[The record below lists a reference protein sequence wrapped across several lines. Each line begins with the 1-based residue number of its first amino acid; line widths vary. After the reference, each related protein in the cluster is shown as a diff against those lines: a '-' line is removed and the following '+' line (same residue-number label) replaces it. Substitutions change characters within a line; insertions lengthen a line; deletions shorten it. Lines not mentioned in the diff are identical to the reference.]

1 MSGFL
6 STCSLLT
13 CSCGL
18 AGCVLFSCIPVDVLS
33 ICSLSKRGLTADALS
48 VRILELL
55 SADGLLSLGLT
66 GGVPAICIGGL
77 TGDALSVCSIGDTL
91 PSCCFRLWSICFLC
105 SLGLTVGA
113 LSVRILGMSSN
124 CSLFSLGLTEGTLAI
139 VGVALIEGT
148 LSVCSIGLNI
158 DVFSDCTLLSLGLTG
173 GGTSAVGS
181 VLPVVLLSLGI
192 SNPGT
197 TVQIVEASVGTRVL
211 ACDSVAAGPL
221 LDDKTFGSTSELL
234 CNAVDPLVFLGFGTG
249 FVGLVM
255 LFIPSVPSDVTWSMD
270 L

>member
-1 MSGFL
+1 MPSICGFGPMSGFL

-18 AGCVLFSCIPVDVLS
+18 AGGVLFSCILSLTVDVLS
-33 ICSLSKRGLTADALS
+33 ICSLSKRGLTAGALS

-55 SADGLLSLGLT
+55 SVDGLLSLGLT

-139 VGVALIEGT
+139 VGVVLIEGT
-148 LSVCSIGLNI
+148 LSVCSIRLNI
-158 DVFSDCTLLSLGLTG
+158 DVLSDCTLLSLGLTG

-197 TVQIVEASVGTRVL
+197 TVQIVEASVGARVL
-211 ACDSVAAGPL
+211 ACDSVPL

-249 FVGLVM
+249 FVG
-255 LFIPSVPSDVTWSMD
+255 
-270 L
+270 